1 MRREIISKFNESK
14 LYDGGLTIMTT
25 LNEDLQLIAE
35 ESFRAGLKSYSFRN
49 GWNGPLM
56 HVSKKKDFF
65 EEVKRP
71 EGIYEDELGLVV
83 KVSDDHIKILD
94 KKKKMKLSFLKSNVT
109 YKKTN

>member
-1 MRREIISKFNESK
+1 MKIFN
-14 LYDGGLTIMTT
+14 L
-25 LNEDLQLIAE
+25 LQKSRLE
-35 ESFRAGLKSYSFRN
+35 QLKSYSFRN

-94 KKKKMKLSFLKSNVT
+94 KK
-109 YKKTN
+109 

>member
-1 MRREIISKFNESK
+1 
-14 LYDGGLTIMTT
+14 MTT

-35 ESFRAGLKSYSFRN
+35 ESFRAGLKSYSSRN

-56 HVSKKKDFF
+56 NVSKKKDFF

-83 KVSDDHIKILD
+83 KVNDDHIKILD
-94 KKKKMKLSFLKSNVT
+94 KKKMKLNFLKI
-109 YKKTN
+109 KCHL